1 MKKINLLKKIVGFTS
16 AILVA
21 LTPVTAMAAEVSDID
36 AGVEKSQMR
45 SYTDWIDDDISIYI
59 PEVGDTL
66 HAHLKLLYSY
76 SEGSWVYIADDP
88 VPTLS
93 NICMDNG
100 SVKTDYVTAQSS
112 YGSVK
117 FDIYIGS
124 DEYVKRV
131 TLHVSIDNY
140 GDIDYYTTVFL

>member
-1 MKKINLLKKIVGFTS
+1 M
-16 AILVA
+16 
-21 LTPVTAMAAEVSDID
+21 E
-36 AGVEKSQMR
+36 
-45 SYTDWIDDDISIYI
+45 
-59 PEVGDTL
+59 
-66 HAHLKLLYSY
+66 
-76 SEGSWVYIADDP
+76 
-88 VPTLS
+88 
-93 NICMDNG
+93 NG
-100 SVKTDYVTAQSS
+100 SVKTDYITAQSS

>member
-21 LTPVTAMAAEVSDID
+21 LTPVTAMAAEVSDVD
-36 AGVEKSQMR
+36 AGAEKSQMR

-76 SEGSWVYIADDP
+76 SEGSWVYIEDDP

-93 NICMDNG
+93 NIRMENG
-100 SVKTDYVTAQSS
+100 SVKTDYITAQSS
-112 YGSVK
+112 YGSVE
-117 FDIYIGS
+117 FDITIASNGH
-124 DEYVKRV
+124 VKDI

-140 GDIDYYTTVFL
+140 GEIDYYITI